1 MLNTKR
7 VAGTVILHL
16 EDGTKRFL
24 LHNLGN
30 EKKFLSV
37 ELSNERTGLAC
48 VLQLLKEK
56 AHLDVSTLQLVE
68 LTSGGEN
75 DQKIPYLF
83 LKCPLMII
91 HSNCLKLFIGKMRS
105 SLAKRFKHLKLTACL
120 FFKKVGMAR

>member
-56 AHLDVSTLQLVE
+56 ARLDVSTLQLVE
-68 LTSGGEN
+68 LTSGVEN
-75 DQKIPYLF
+75 DQKIPLF
-83 LKCPLMII
+83 VFEMSDND
-91 HSNCLKLFIGKMRS
+91 HSQQLPEAVYWEN
-105 SLAKRFKHLKLTACL
+105 AKQFSETIQAFKIDGMP
-120 FFKKVGMAR
+120 FF

>member
-7 VAGTVILHL
+7 DAGTVILHL

-56 AHLDVSTLQLVE
+56 AQLDVSTLQLVE
-68 LTSGGEN
+68 LTSGVEN
-75 DQKIPYLF
+75 DQKIPLF
-83 LKCPLMII
+83 VFEMSAND
-91 HSNCLKLFIGKMRS
+91 HSQQLPEAVYWEN
-105 SLAKRFKHLKLTACL
+105 AKQFSETIQAFKIDGMP
-120 FFKKVGMAR
+120 FF

>member
-56 AHLDVSTLQLVE
+56 AQLDVSTLQLVE
-68 LTSGGEN
+68 LTSGIEN
-75 DQKIPYLF
+75 DQKIPLF
-83 LKCPLMII
+83 VFEMSANDYSQQLPEAVYWE
-91 HSNCLKLFIGKMRS
+91 N
-105 SLAKRFKHLKLTACL
+105 AKQFSETIQAFKIDGMP
-120 FFKKVGMAR
+120 FF